1 MLKSLVDY
9 YEHLLARSVE
19 GIARPG
25 WSTERIVAL
34 VDVAEDGSLVSI
46 IPAEEKNGWTRQ
58 VPKRVVRS
66 SGVKPN
72 LLCDTSS
79 YVFGVDAKG
88 KPRRA
93 IECFEAMRES
103 NIAFLEP
110 GDSKAARA
118 VRAFFERWNP
128 EDAEGSPALAAC
140 KDLVL
145 AGGNLAFSFQ
155 GREVLSDGAVVEAV
169 ERAAIRSEADEAVT
183 MRCLVTGE
191 RAPIARIHPKI
202 KRLVGAQSA
211 GASLVSFNDRSS
223 ESYGRNEDQGL
234 NAPVSEYAAFA
245 YAAALNYLL
254 ADPLHH
260 IRIGDTTIVYWSLED
275 DEERSTLFRES
286 VEPGFSVDGIF
297 ADDAKDAGKKDS
309 TQVVQE
315 ADKSLD
321 FIMTDVSKGWLPDD
335 LRLGV
340 PFFVMGLDPNAARV
354 SVRFFMQDSLEAFL
368 GNIAKHYERMKIVHG
383 PLQRDY
389 LSIYRMV
396 REVENPNAKKGVM
409 SSKLAGSLLR
419 AILADAPY
427 PAMLYQNALLRTR
440 ATQDNEERMTKKV
453 SYARAAIIKA
463 CLIKNY
469 GREDITVDVNTE
481 NESVPNLLGRLFS
494 LYEATQGAAAYMEGR
509 KLNSTIVNR
518 YFNSA
523 CATPGVVFAEIG
535 KLNMKHLDKLSQEG
549 RGARYARQIGEL
561 YEKIGKKAGTIPARL
576 TIEEQGD
583 FILGYWCQR
592 QAMFNTKTDDNA
604 DEEA

>member
-1 MLKSLVDY
+1 MLKSLVNY
-9 YEHLLARSVE
+9 YEHLLARGVE

-25 WSTERIVAL
+25 WSTEKIVAL

-79 YVFGVDAKG
+79 YIFGADAKG
-88 KPRRA
+88 KPQRA
-93 IECFEAMRES
+93 VECFEAMRES
-103 NIAFLEP
+103 NIAFLESV
-110 GDSKAARA
+110 DSGAARA

-128 EDAEGSPALAAC
+128 EDAEENPALAAC

-155 GREVLSDGAVVEAV
+155 GREILSDGAIVEAV
-169 ERAAIRSEADEAVT
+169 EKAAVQPDADDEVT

-202 KRLVGAQSA
+202 KKLAGAQSA
-211 GASLVSFNDRSS
+211 GAALVSFNDRSS
-223 ESYGRNEDQGL
+223 ESYGHNEDQGL

-245 YAAALNYLL
+245 YTAALNYLL

-275 DEERSTLFRES
+275 DEVRSTLFRES
-286 VEPGFSVDGIF
+286 IEPGFSLDAAF
-297 ADDAKDAGKKDS
+297 ADDAKDEEKSPAA
-309 TQVVQE
+309 VVQE
-315 ADKSLD
+315 TDKALD
-321 FIMTDVSKGWLPDD
+321 FIMTDISKGRLPDD
-335 LRLGV
+335 LKLGV

-354 SVRFFMQDSLEAFL
+354 SVRFYMQDSLEAFL
-368 GNIAKHYERMKIVHG
+368 GNISKHYERMKIAHG
-383 PLQRDY
+383 PYQSDY
-389 LSIYRMV
+389 LPIYRIAK
-396 REVENPNAKKGVM
+396 EVENPNAKKGVV
-409 SSKLAGSLLR
+409 SSMLAGSLLR
-419 AILADAPY
+419 AILSDASY

-440 ATQDNEERMTKKV
+440 ATQDNEERRTRKV

-481 NESVPNLLGRLFS
+481 NQSVPNLLGRLFG

-509 KLNSTIVNR
+509 KLNSTIVSR

-523 CATPGVVFAEIG
+523 CATPGVAFPEIG
-535 KLNMKHLDKLSQEG
+535 KLNMKHLDKLGREG
-549 RGARYARQIGEL
+549 RGAAYARQIGEL
-561 YEKIGKKAGTIPARL
+561 YEAIGRQTGTFPARL
-576 TIEEQGD
+576 TVEEQGD

-592 QAMFNTKTDDNA
+592 QSMFNTKADDKA